1 LKLLYRKDL
10 NIVSD
15 LLEIDKEKLR
25 DGLITRTTTT
35 RGEKFVTPL
44 TVEQVSYNILF
55 KKWFIFLLFFLI
67 YNIYNLIFKNLKNR
81 PLIPE
86 ML

>member
-55 KKWFIFLLFFLI
+55 KKWFIFVLFFLI

-81 PLIPE
+81 TLIPE